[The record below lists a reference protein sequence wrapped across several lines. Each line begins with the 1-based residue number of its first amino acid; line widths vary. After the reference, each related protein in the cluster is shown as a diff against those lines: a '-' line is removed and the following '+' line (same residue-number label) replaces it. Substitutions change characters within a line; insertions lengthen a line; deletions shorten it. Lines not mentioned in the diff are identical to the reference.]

1 VSEQDLRAFLL
12 GELTEPAAG
21 SVAGHLAACPACEA
35 AARRLD
41 ALADPAVRALRRAL
55 DPPGPAAPPDPAPLA
70 AHGPPASGTDRHAP
84 PLEGPGTQVGPF
96 KLLQPIGEGGMGTVY
111 LAEQVHPVQRRVAL
125 KVVKPGLD
133 SKEVLAR
140 FEAERQA
147 LALMDHPNIAR
158 VLDAGATPEGRPY
171 FVMELVKGVPI
182 TQFCDDGRLG
192 VRERLELFVPV
203 CLAIQHAHQKGIIHR
218 DVKPSNV
225 LVTLADG
232 RPVPKVIDFGVAK
245 ATNHRLTDRTLF
257 TQYGQ
262 VLGTWEYMSPE
273 QAEPNALDV
282 DTRSDVYSLGVLLY
296 ELLTGT
302 TPLGRK
308 RVREAAL
315 TDLVRMVRE
324 EEPPRP
330 STRVTETWGAK
341 RGAFSTKGGLRSA
354 LRALRFQE
362 LDWIVLRCLEKD
374 RSRRYQTANGLAR
387 DVERYLHDEPV
398 EACPPSARY
407 RLAKLARRHRR
418 ALLTAAAFAALL
430 LAGAGFSAWQAVRA
444 TRAEAEALKERDAVA
459 RAERQA
465 LRERDA
471 VARAKEEAEAINRF
485 LTDDLLG
492 KAAPEQN
499 ARDKKVTVEQ
509 LLANAAREIEGN
521 PKFVQQPEVEATL
534 RLAIGNTYFKLG
546 VVQEAERHL
555 RRAVALRQ
563 SALEP
568 DHRATLA
575 AQEDLAWFLCGGL
588 RRFKE
593 AEALSRQTWQA
604 RRRVLGPKHR
614 DTLNSMDTYV
624 STLIG
629 GRKLDAAE
637 PLARQCYQARE
648 RLLGKNHRDTL
659 TSLNNLSPLLTNLGR
674 WAEAERLARECL
686 ERKRRALPAEHPDVI
701 STLHNLA
708 VALFHQGRVD
718 EAEKWARH
726 AHGLARRVCGS
737 EHLLT
742 LTVQRNLIRVLTE
755 RGRLDEAEKLARQT
769 LRVQRQAA
777 PTHELTGITLMNLG
791 RVLLQ
796 KGQLAAAE
804 DLLREAEALFREH
817 YAAKPERAAEAQN
830 WLGACLV
837 AGKNYA
843 EAEPLLLASCRA
855 LLQNRGVSPPQ
866 RRRAIDN
873 VVKLYEAWGK
883 PDQGAAWRKKWEAA
897 AGPKKE

>member
-1 VSEQDLRAFLL
+1 MPGSGCVSEQDLRAFLL
-12 GELTEPAAG
+12 GELPEPAAG

-41 ALADPAVRALRRAL
+41 ALADPAVRALRQAF
-55 DPPGPAAPPDPAPLA
+55 DPPDPAASA
-70 AHGPPASGTDRHAP
+70 AHRPPASGTEWHAP
-84 PLEGPGTQVGPF
+84 PEGPGARVGPY
-96 KLLQPIGEGGMGTVY
+96 KVLQPIGEGGMGVVY
-111 LAEQVHPVQRRVAL
+111 LAEQSYPVQRKVAL
-125 KVVKPGLD
+125 KVLKPGMD
-133 SKEVLAR
+133 SKEVIAR

-147 LALMDHPNIAR
+147 LALMDHPHIAK
-158 VLDAGATPEGRPY
+158 VLDAGTTDTGRPY

-192 VRERLELFVPV
+192 VRERLGLFVPV
-203 CLAIQHAHQKGIIHR
+203 CQAIQHAHQKGVIHR
-218 DVKPSNV
+218 DIKPSNV
-225 LVTLADG
+225 LVSLADG
-232 RPVPKVIDFGVAK
+232 RPLPKVIDFGVAK
-245 ATNHRLTDRTLF
+245 AADRRLTDRTLC

-262 VLGTWEYMSPE
+262 VVGTWEYMSPE

-302 TPLGRK
+302 TPLERK
-308 RVREAAL
+308 RVRAAAL

-362 LDWIVLRCLEKD
+362 LDWIVLKALEKE

-387 DVERYLHDEPV
+387 DVERYLADEPV

-407 RLAKLARRHRR
+407 RLAKLTRKHRK

-430 LAGAGFSAWQAVRA
+430 LAGAALSAWQAVRA

-465 LRERDA
+465 LKERDA

-485 LTDDLLG
+485 LTEDLLG
-492 KAAPEQN
+492 QAAPEQN

-509 LLANAAREIEGN
+509 LLANAARKIEGN

-546 VVQEAERHL
+546 VVREAERHL

-563 SALEP
+563 SALGP

-624 STLIG
+624 SALVG

-648 RLLGKNHRDTL
+648 RVLGKNDTDTL
-659 TSLNNLSPLLTNLGR
+659 TSLNNLSPLLMTLGR

-686 ERKRRALPAEHPDVI
+686 KRKRRALPAEHPDVI
-701 STLHNLA
+701 TTLHNLA
-708 VALFHQGRVD
+708 AALFHQGRLD
-718 EAEKWARH
+718 EAEKLVRR
-726 AHGLARRVCGS
+726 AHGLARRVLGS
-737 EHLLT
+737 EHLQT
-742 LTVQRNLIRVLTE
+742 LSVQRNLIRVLTE

-777 PTHELTGITLMNLG
+777 PTHELTGLTLVDLG

-804 DLLREAEALFREH
+804 DLLREADALFREH
-817 YAAKPERAAEAQN
+817 YAGKPERAAEAQN

-837 AGKNYA
+837 ARQNYA
-843 EAEPLLLASCRA
+843 EAEPLLLASCRT
-855 LLQNRGVSPPQ
+855 LLQTRGVSHPQ
-866 RRRAIDN
+866 RRHAIDN

-883 PDQGAAWRKKWEAA
+883 PDEGAAWRKKRQAVTDP
-897 AGPKKE
+897 GKE